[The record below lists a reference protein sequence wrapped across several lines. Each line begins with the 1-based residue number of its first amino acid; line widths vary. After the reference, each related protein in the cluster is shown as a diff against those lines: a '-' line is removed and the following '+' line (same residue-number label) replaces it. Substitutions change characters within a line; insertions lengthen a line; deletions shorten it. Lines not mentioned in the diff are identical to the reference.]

1 MGSKIKSILIGRPLR
16 NEAIAHEKMGVLW
29 GLPILSSDAISS
41 VAYAGQEILLVL
53 LPLYGLVAYT
63 QFQFIIGA
71 ILLLM
76 IILITSYRQTI
87 ESYPNGGG
95 AYIVAKDNLGTI
107 PGVIAGSAL
116 AVDYVLT
123 VAVSVSSGVEQIVSF
138 FPALKVD
145 IHLLGFSIPLAVILA
160 VSVVLLLMIGNLRGI
175 RESSRIFGVPTY
187 LFIAGMITMIVTGA
201 IKLANG
207 TIQPTYHPVGSENYT
222 GGVISFLVLK
232 NLLRAFSNGC
242 TALTGVEAVSNAVP
256 NFKEPGAKHAKK
268 VLLLLGII
276 ILFVLGGTTI
286 LAANY
291 HVQYVSI
298 HDKAVI
304 VQLAEMTFGG
314 KSIIDVFMQYY
325 IVGSTFVLLV
335 LAANT
340 AYSDFPLLL
349 SLISRDGFAPR
360 QLSMRGDRL
369 SYSNGIIML
378 SAAAILLIIVF
389 SAKVAGLIGLYA
401 IGVFISFTL
410 SQSGMFR
417 KWLKHKGKHWHIKAA
432 INGLGAVVTAIVVV
446 IIAIFK
452 FPEGAWVVVILI
464 PLLVFGMLRI
474 KRHYT
479 AIARQLKIPPEALDT
494 LDISKDH
501 YRNRVIVPIE
511 NINQAS
517 VRALRFAKTIS
528 DNVTAFSVA
537 IDEQAE
543 AKLRER
549 WSHLKTDIPYVIKYS
564 PYRKV
569 VEPLLD
575 FIKSA
580 EYDYKKG
587 DMITVILPQFS
598 VRKWWNSLLHNR
610 TRVYIERQL
619 LKHKHIVVSIM
630 PFQLKDDKDVIGS
643 DGYLL

>member
-1 MGSKIKSILIGRPLR
+1 MGNKLKSIFIGRPLR
-16 NEAIAHEKMGVLW
+16 NEAIAHQKFGVMW

-53 LPLYGLVAYT
+53 LPLYGLVAYG
-63 QFQFIIGA
+63 QFQLIIGA

-76 IILITSYRQTI
+76 TILIFSYRQTI

-116 AVDYVLT
+116 AVDYILT
-123 VAVSVSSGVEQIVSF
+123 VAVSVSSGVEQITSMFEV
-138 FPALKVD
+138 LK
-145 IHLLGFSIPLAVILA
+145 PY
-160 VSVVLLLMIGNLRGI
+160 SVVLSVAIVLLLMVGNLRGI
-175 RESSRIFGVPTY
+175 RESSRIFGIPTY
-187 LFIAGMITMIVTGA
+187 LFIAGMVTMIITGF
-201 IKLANG
+201 IKLGNG
-207 TIQPTYHPVGSENYT
+207 SIQPSYHPVGSENYA
-222 GGVISFLVLK
+222 GGVISFLILK

-256 NFKEPGAKHAKK
+256 NFRDPGAKHAKK
-268 VLLLLGII
+268 VLLLLGVII
-276 ILFVLGGTTI
+276 FFVLGGTTI
-286 LAANY
+286 LAAGY
-291 HVQYVSI
+291 HVQYVNI
-298 HDKAVI
+298 HNKAVI
-304 VQLAEMTFGG
+304 VQLAEMTFG
-314 KSIIDVFMQYY
+314 SQSVVDVFMRFY
-325 IVGSTFVLLV
+325 VVASTFVLLV

-360 QLSMRGDRL
+360 QMSMRGDRL

-389 SAKVAGLIGLYA
+389 SAKVSGLIGLYA

-410 SQSGMFR
+410 SQTGMFR
-417 KWLKHKGKHWHIKAA
+417 KWIRHKGRHWHLKAA
-432 INGLGAVVTAIVVV
+432 INGFGAIVTGIVV
-446 IIAIFK
+446 IIIAIFK

-464 PLLVFGMLRI
+464 PILVFLMLRV

-479 AIARQLKIPPEALDT
+479 AIAKQLRIPADAFSS

-501 YRNRVIVPIE
+501 YRNRVIVPVE
-511 NINQAS
+511 NINQPS

-549 WSHLKTDIPYVIKYS
+549 WSMLKTDIPYVIRYS

-587 DMITVILPQFS
+587 DMITVILPQFA
-598 VRKWWNSLLHNR
+598 VKKWWHRLLHNR

-619 LKHKHIVVSIM
+619 LKHKHIVVSVM
-630 PFQLKDDKDVIGS
+630 PFQLKDDKTVVGS
-643 DGYLL
+643 DDYLI